1 MAIGIHHSGI
11 ARISGL
17 RQPIG
22 DRQLFVTVSMTFE
35 MLVLLAILG
44 IAEAVDQLQTQT
56 DDDNLEHIVS
66 DHKAQW
72 VSIAEHIKDLEEIL
86 KTQKDLSKRLQ
97 LLTGTETRHER
108 SNQQQCLGCERN
120 RMYPWAE
127 QPGPFQFQANCTH
140 VGAHNSAL
148 NFNFEVCTMVFGRFY
163 MLHVLKVCH

>member
-1 MAIGIHHSGI
+1 MAIGIHHSAI
-11 ARISGL
+11 ARISGI

-22 DRQLFVTVSMTFE
+22 DRQLFVTVSMAFV
-35 MLVLLAILG
+35 MHLLVLLAILG

-56 DDDNLEHIVS
+56 DDDNLKNIVS

-97 LLTGTETRHER
+97 LLTEPRYER

-148 NFNFEVCTMVFGRFY
+148 NFNFEVCTMVLAGFICCMF
-163 MLHVLKVCH
+163 

>member
-1 MAIGIHHSGI
+1 MAIGIHHSAI
-11 ARISGL
+11 ARISGI

-22 DRQLFVTVSMTFE
+22 DRQLFVTVSMAFV
-35 MLVLLAILG
+35 MHLLVLLAILG

-56 DDDNLEHIVS
+56 DDDNLENVVS

-72 VSIAEHIKDLEEIL
+72 VSIAQHIKDLEEIL

-97 LLTGTETRHER
+97 LLAETRHER

-148 NFNFEVCTMVFGRFY
+148 NFNFEVCTMVLAGFICCMF
-163 MLHVLKVCH
+163 